1 MAKEIN
7 IPDVKSRDAIS
18 CVSTLKE
25 KAGKIFEAMEYEVE
39 YDRCFSG
46 SKIDIFIKKKKIL
59 SSRYTVW
66 VCLVDNRNR
75 KVPKDTVDGLLIT
88 REVVKKELAKESDL
102 HRDCQAMII
111 SEMGFT
117 KEARAAARKYRLALK
132 TLESLSRDKDEFIK
146 EQEKRRRYIDDL
158 LRNSADINQWVPE
171 RLSDHC
177 LAHLILLRVLRMLV
191 KNHRDW
197 ENLEYG
203 CPEKKA
209 VDIIKLVGYNDW

>member
-1 MAKEIN
+1 MDEKHKSHKY
-7 IPDVKSRDAIS
+7 PDRKKDES
-18 CVSTLKE
+18 LE
-25 KAGKIFEAMEYEVE
+25 KKAAKIFEAMGYEVE

-66 VCLVDNRNR
+66 VCFVDNRNR

-88 REVVKKELAKESDL
+88 REVVRKELAKESDL

-117 KEARAAARKYRLALK
+117 KEARAVARKYRIALN
-132 TLESLSRDKDEFIK
+132 TLESLSKDKDEFIK
-146 EQEKRRRYIDDL
+146 NEEKRRRFIDNL

-203 CPEKKA
+203 CPEQKA
-209 VDIIKLVGYNDW
+209 VDIIKLVGYDD

>member
-7 IPDVKSRDAIS
+7 IPDNNSRDARS

-25 KAGKIFEAMEYEVE
+25 KAGKICAAMGYEVE

-88 REVVKKELAKESDL
+88 REIVRKELAKESDL

-117 KEARAAARKYRLALK
+117 KEARAVAGKYRLALK

-158 LRNSADINQWVPE
+158 LRNSADINQWVPD

-197 ENLEYG
+197 EILKNG
-203 CPEKKA
+203 SPEKKA
-209 VDIIKLVGYNDW
+209 VDIIKLVGYYDW